1 MTRQIVRT
9 GRPKC
14 QGELVQIVQ
23 PTNRVDMRIVK
34 DGFKLLEPRCTLTT
48 SNVLECDICSIFF
61 LQTPNILECDI
72 CSFFFLQTSNVLELE
87 CQICTIFFLQPPN
100 VLECDICSFFFLQTS
115 NVLECQI
122 CTIFFL
128 QTSNALECKICTI
141 FLLQSPNVLER
152 KIPTIFLLQS
162 SNILECDI
170 CCNAF
175 SEEYCPRLLPCSHT
189 LCGHCIDGI
198 IATNRKFC
206 PSCRKEFAATSAED
220 LTVNRIFLDLII
232 QLSSKPKVSNAS
244 SSREPKASIQ
254 GREPKAS
261 IQSFNEGFRKNC
273 IKKGIKDYEETKAQV
288 ADAIETYRDMKFLIQ
303 EADKDIDG
311 LMETLKGIKMSHSE
325 MLSNIDQNIELME
338 NALDLAFQSK
348 IKLENFDA
356 QLASSADFTSAGP
369 VIDEA
374 ETVFNEIQEKIRETQ
389 DLLKCKRDADIGKLQ
404 EILNT
409 KINLDN
415 IVEEMKRRRI
425 ENDSQ
430 VNIKP
435 SYLRSYG
442 SLLGRIDPR
451 EIFVV
456 KGSNRKQMV
465 AQIDIGANRVA
476 SFTRLRKGTLP
487 PRCFILKPEDFLSM
501 PSRRGFLD
509 VSRNGTFLGRVI
521 IKVIDEGN
529 LALNFLHQ
537 CAGDLGSSYVN
548 SLCGRSFDTGNGVY
562 IGGPVE
568 AVLPGVDWQEE
579 EEKDIYKEISCKVG
593 QVTAA
598 FSNDIAS
605 MLFIITEN
613 TGSWI
618 EWNGCFGVVEE
629 GLDVLR
635 KAKIYFPNVSD
646 VQVVDCGLMLS
657 L

>member
-1 MTRQIVRT
+1 MS
-9 GRPKC
+9 
-14 QGELVQIVQ
+14 
-23 PTNRVDMRIVK
+23 
-34 DGFKLLEPRCTLTT
+34 
-48 SNVLECDICSIFF
+48 SNV
-61 LQTPNILECDI
+61 
-72 CSFFFLQTSNVLELE
+72 
-87 CQICTIFFLQPPN
+87 
-100 VLECDICSFFFLQTS
+100 
-115 NVLECQI
+115 
-122 CTIFFL
+122 
-128 QTSNALECKICTI
+128 
-141 FLLQSPNVLER
+141 
-152 KIPTIFLLQS
+152 
-162 SNILECDI
+162 LECDI

-175 SEEYCPRLLPCSHT
+175 SEEYCPRFLPCSHT

-198 IATNRKFC
+198 IATKRKVC

-220 LTVNRIFLDLII
+220 LAVNRIFLDLII
-232 QLSSKPKVSNAS
+232 QLSSKPIGSNAS
-244 SSREPKASIQ
+244 SSRE
-254 GREPKAS
+254 
-261 IQSFNEGFRKNC
+261 FMTDFRKNC
-273 IKKGIKDYEETKAQV
+273 IKKFIKDYEETKAQV
-288 ADAIETYRDMKFLIQ
+288 GDTIETYRDMKFLIQ

-325 MLSNIDQNIELME
+325 MLSNIDQNIELLE
-338 NALDLAFQSK
+338 NTLDIGLQSK

-356 QLASSADFTSAGP
+356 QLTSSADFTSAGP

-374 ETVFNEIQEKIRETQ
+374 ETVFNKIQEKITH
-389 DLLKCKRDADIGKLQ
+389 DLLKCELDTDIGK

-425 ENDSQ
+425 ENDSK

-435 SYLRSYG
+435 SYLRRYG

-456 KGSNRKQMV
+456 KVSNGKQMV
-465 AQIDIGANRVA
+465 ARIDIGANRKA
-476 SFTRLRKGTLP
+476 SFSRLREGTLP
-487 PRCFILKPEDFLSM
+487 PRCFILKLEDFLSM

-529 LALNFLHQ
+529 LALNFLHK

-548 SLCGRSFDTGNGVY
+548 SWFSRSVIAGNGVY
-562 IGGPVE
+562 IVNAVE
-568 AVLPGVDWQEE
+568 AVLPGVDWQKER
-579 EEKDIYKEISCKVG
+579 EKDIYKQTSCKVVG

-598 FSNDIAS
+598 FSNDFAS
-605 MLFIITEN
+605 MLYIITEN
-613 TGSWI
+613 TDSWI
-618 EWNGCFGVVEE
+618 KGNGCFGVVEE

-635 KAKIYFPNVSD
+635 EAPTYGSD

>member
-1 MTRQIVRT
+1 M
-9 GRPKC
+9 
-14 QGELVQIVQ
+14 
-23 PTNRVDMRIVK
+23 
-34 DGFKLLEPRCTLTT
+34 
-48 SNVLECDICSIFF
+48 
-61 LQTPNILECDI
+61 
-72 CSFFFLQTSNVLELE
+72 
-87 CQICTIFFLQPPN
+87 
-100 VLECDICSFFFLQTS
+100 
-115 NVLECQI
+115 
-122 CTIFFL
+122 
-128 QTSNALECKICTI
+128 
-141 FLLQSPNVLER
+141 
-152 KIPTIFLLQS
+152 S

-175 SEEYCPRLLPCSHT
+175 SKEYCPRLLPCSHT

-261 IQSFNEGFRKNC
+261 IQGREPKASIQSFNEGFRKNC

-288 ADAIETYRDMKFLIQ
+288 GDTIETYRDMKFLIQ

-311 LMETLKGIKMSHSE
+311 LMEKLKGIKMSHSE

-348 IKLENFDA
+348 IKLENLDA

-389 DLLKCKRDADIGKLQ
+389 DLLKCKRDADIGK

-425 ENDSQ
+425 QNDSQ

-435 SYLRSYG
+435 SYLRSFG
-442 SLLGRIDPR
+442 SLLRPIDPR

-456 KGSNRKQMV
+456 KVSNGKQMV
-465 AQIDIGANRVA
+465 ARIDIGANRKA
-476 SFTRLRKGTLP
+476 SFSLREGTLP
-487 PRCFILKPEDFLSM
+487 PRCFILKLEDFLSM

-509 VSRNGTFLGRVI
+509 VSCEGTFLGRVI

-529 LALNFLHQ
+529 LALNFLHK
-537 CAGDLGSSYVN
+537 CAGDLGFSYVN
-548 SLCGRSFDTGNGVY
+548 SWCCRSVNAENCVY
-562 IGGPVE
+562 IVGALP
-568 AVLPGVDWQEE
+568 AVLPGVDWQK
-579 EEKDIYKEISCKVG
+579 EKEKYIYKQTSCKVG
-593 QVTAA
+593 QVTAG
-598 FSNDIAS
+598 FSTDYAS
-605 MLFIITEN
+605 QLCIITGN
-613 TGSWI
+613 TGNWKKGSA
-618 EWNGCFGVVEE
+618 CFGVVEE

-635 KAKIYFPNVSD
+635 KAPTYGGDLK
-646 VQVVDCGLMLS
+646 VVDCGLMLS